1 MRACVRACVCAFSGC
16 LCLCCFREILK
27 RCLKNMTQTLMT
39 KCFRKFQAYRRPK
52 SYCLLTLKPID
63 NEVCC
68 ASLSLRPIRPRLFTP
83 TLACKSC
90 LQRYCTAE
98 GLIGAFMTGRLWLLR
113 CDVFVRAR
121 AYVRACGCECRIIS
135 MRKEF
140 STLSKRDRETN
151 SGVRWFCDGH
161 DGLL

>member
-1 MRACVRACVCAFSGC
+1 MGNSTRKQVADLFQFALILCAAVVILVPIYWIASGA
-16 LCLCCFREILK
+16 FKQQVDVFQLK
-27 RCLKNMTQTLMT
+27 L
-39 KCFRKFQAYRRPK
+39 
-52 SYCLLTLKPID
+52 
-63 NEVCC
+63 
-68 ASLSLRPIRPRLFTP
+68 LFTP